1 MQILSTDILST
12 EYFFP
17 VKCHREKFQTKTH
30 NIFCQKTYLHIFVAS
45 LTEKQYKKRQR
56 FFLSNRETETDS
68 VKTLI
73 ENIVKIGTEIFYGEH
88 HT

>member
-1 MQILSTDILST
+1 MFKLRHTIFS
-12 EYFFP
+12 
-17 VKCHREKFQTKTH
+17 VTKLTC
-30 NIFCQKTYLHIFVAS
+30 IFFVAS

-73 ENIVKIGTEIFYGEH
+73 ENIVKIETEIFYVKH